1 MNFLEFLV
9 ITYSFL
15 AMIIFVLIT
24 APRGMTE
31 DNKQRRIDKINSSVG
46 QPAFQ
51 ELQLSFYERFIS
63 KGVKLFSGKLSRFA
77 PKKKNANKTK
87 TLEAIRKQLRYAGIF
102 MEASDFQLIKQAFL
116 IGTVFLTCII
126 LIIVKPEALIAL
138 LILIIGVLI
147 GVMGPT
153 MYLRSRVTSH
163 QSGIKKQLPDAM
175 DLLCVCIEA
184 GLGFDAALL
193 KVSQKLRGPFIDE
206 LLIVYREIQMGRTRR
221 EALQNLCD
229 ATNLD
234 ELKTFASAL
243 VQAEQLGIPINNVMR
258 AQSEQLRTERS
269 QQAKEK
275 GMKASIK
282 MLLPML
288 LFIFPVVFIILMG
301 PTVMNIIETF

>member
-1 MNFLEFLV
+1 MEILV

-15 AMIIFVLIT
+15 AFIVAVIVATPIGK
-24 APRGMTE
+24 RI
-31 DNKQRRIDKINSSVG
+31 DRKQRRIDRINNSVP
-46 QPAFQ
+46 QPVFQ
-51 ELQLSFYERFIS
+51 ELQLSFYERFIG
-63 KGVKLFSGKLSRFA
+63 KGIKVVSDKLSRFA
-77 PKKKNANKTK
+77 PKKKKQNKTK
-87 TLEAIRKQLRYAGIF
+87 TLEAIRKQLRFAGMF
-102 MEASDFQLIKQAFL
+102 MDPADFQFIKQAFL
-116 IGTVFLTCII
+116 IGTVFVTLVII
-126 LIIVKPEALIAL
+126 IAVDMSPMIML
-138 LILIIGVLI
+138 LVLAIGVLL

-153 MYLRSRVTSH
+153 MYLRSRVSGH
-163 QSGIKKQLPDAM
+163 QNGIKKQLPDAM

-206 LLIVYREIQMGRTRR
+206 LMIVYREIQMGRTRR

-258 AQSEQLRTERS
+258 SQSEQLRVERS
-269 QQAKEK
+269 QAAKEK

-282 MLLPML
+282 MLIPML

-301 PTVMNIIETF
+301 PTVLNIIETF

>member
-1 MNFLEFLV
+1 LEFLV
-9 ITYSFL
+9 IAYSFL
-15 AMIIFVLIT
+15 AFIIVVLIAT
-24 APRGMTE
+24 PFGRKE
-31 DNKQRRIDKINSSVG
+31 DNKQSRIDKINNSTG
-46 QPAFQ
+46 QPLFQ
-51 ELQLSFYERFIS
+51 ELQLSFYERFLG
-63 KGVKLFSGKLSRFA
+63 KGIKAVSEKLGKFA

-87 TLEAIRKQLRYAGIF
+87 NLEAIRKQLRYAGSF
-102 MEASDFQLIKQAFL
+102 MDPADFQFIKSAFL
-116 IGTVFLTCII
+116 IGMIFITLVVII
-126 LIIVKPEALIAL
+126 AVDMEPMIMVLVLA
-138 LILIIGVLI
+138 IGVLL

-153 MYLRSRVTSH
+153 YYLRSRVSGH
-163 QSGIKKQLPDAM
+163 QTGIKKQLPDAM

-184 GLGFDAALL
+184 GLSFDAALL
-193 KVSQKLRGPFIDE
+193 KVSQKLKGPFIDE

-258 AQSEQLRTERS
+258 AQSEQLRIERS

-282 MLLPML
+282 MLVPML

>member
-1 MNFLEFLV
+1 MEFLV
-9 ITYSFL
+9 IAYSFL
-15 AMIIFVLIT
+15 AFVLVVII
-24 APRGMTE
+24 AYPWGARS
-31 DNKQRRIDKINSSVG
+31 DKKQSRIDKINNSVG
-46 QPAFQ
+46 QPVFQ
-51 ELQLSFYERFIS
+51 ELQLSFYDRFLGKSIRSLSEKFS
-63 KGVKLFSGKLSRFA
+63 KFA

-87 TLEAIRKQLRYAGIF
+87 TLEAIRKQLRYAGSF
-102 MEASDFQLIKQAFL
+102 MDPADFQFIKYAFL
-116 IGTVFLTCII
+116 IGAVFLTLVVII
-126 LIIVKPEALIAL
+126 AVDMEPLIML
-138 LILIIGVLI
+138 LVLMCGVLL

-163 QSGIKKQLPDAM
+163 QTGIKKQLPDAM

-184 GLGFDAALL
+184 GLSFDAALL
-193 KVSQKLRGPFIDE
+193 KVSQKLSGPFIDE

-221 EALQNLCD
+221 EALQNLCE

-258 AQSEQLRTERS
+258 AQSEQLRVERS

-282 MLLPML
+282 MLVPML

-301 PTVMNIIETF
+301 PTVLNIMETF

>member
-1 MNFLEFLV
+1 MEFLV
-9 ITYSFL
+9 IAYSFL
-15 AMIIFVLIT
+15 AFILFVLI
-24 APRGMTE
+24 ASPIGIKN
-31 DNKQRRIDKINSSVG
+31 DQKQQRIDKINNSIG

-51 ELQLSFYERFIS
+51 ELQLSFYDRFIA
-63 KGVKLFSGKLSRFA
+63 KGIKNVSEKLGRFA
-77 PKKKNANKTK
+77 PKKKSANKTK
-87 TLEAIRKQLRYAGIF
+87 ALEAIRKQLRYAGIF
-102 MEASDFQLIKQAFL
+102 MEASDFQFIKKAFL
-116 IGTVFLTCII
+116 VGSVFLTCIM
-126 LIIVKPEALIAL
+126 LIILKPEALIAL
-138 LILIIGVLI
+138 LIFVIGAAI

-153 MYLRSRVTSH
+153 LYLRSRVSSH
-163 QSGIKKQLPDAM
+163 QTGIKKQLPDAM

-193 KVSQKLRGPFIDE
+193 KVSQKLSGPFIDE

-258 AQSEQLRTERS
+258 AQSEQLRIERS

>member
-1 MNFLEFLV
+1 MEFLV
-9 ITYSFL
+9 ISYSFL
-15 AMIIFVLIT
+15 TFIVFVLIAT
-24 APRGMTE
+24 PLGKKK
-31 DNKQRRIDKINSSVG
+31 DKKQSRIDKINNSVG
-46 QPAFQ
+46 QPAYR
-51 ELQLSFYERFIS
+51 ELQLSFYDRFI
-63 KGVKLFSGKLSRFA
+63 VKAVSNVSEKLGRFA
-77 PKKKNANKTK
+77 PKKKNASKTK

-102 MEASDFQLIKQAFL
+102 MEASDFQFIKKAFL
-116 IGTVFLTCII
+116 IGTVFVTYVI
-126 LIIVKPEALIAL
+126 LMILKPDTLIGL
-138 LILIIGVLI
+138 LIFMVGVTV

-153 MYLRSRVTSH
+153 MYLRSRVTGH
-163 QSGIKKQLPDAM
+163 QTGIKKQLPDAM

-193 KVSQKLRGPFIDE
+193 KVSQKLNGPFIDE

-243 VQAEQLGIPINNVMR
+243 IQAEQLGIPINNVMR
-258 AQSEQLRTERS
+258 AQSEQLRVERS

-301 PTVMNIIETF
+301 PTVLNIIETF

>member
-1 MNFLEFLV
+1 MEFLV
-9 ITYSFL
+9 IAYSFL
-15 AMIIFVLIT
+15 AFILFVLI
-24 APRGMTE
+24 ASPIGMRN
-31 DNKQRRIDKINSSVG
+31 DKKQSRIDKINDSAG

-51 ELQLSFYERFIS
+51 ELQLSFYDRFIA
-63 KGVKLFSGKLSRFA
+63 KGVKKVSEKLGRFA

-87 TLEAIRKQLRYAGIF
+87 TLEAIRKELRYAGIF
-102 MEASDFQLIKQAFL
+102 MEATDFQFIKKAFL
-116 IGTVFLTCII
+116 IGAVFITVIVMI
-126 LIIVKPEALIAL
+126 VVKPEMQIAL
-138 LILIIGVLI
+138 LILLVGITVGI
-147 GVMGPT
+147 MGPT
-153 MYLRSRVTSH
+153 LYLRSRVSSH
-163 QSGIKKQLPDAM
+163 QTGIKKQLPDAM

-193 KVSQKLRGPFIDE
+193 KVSQKLSGPFIDE
-206 LLIVYREIQMGRTRR
+206 LMIVYREIQMGRTRR

-258 AQSEQLRTERS
+258 AQSEQLRVERS

-282 MLLPML
+282 MLVPML
-288 LFIFPVVFIILMG
+288 LFVFPVVFIILMG

>member
-1 MNFLEFLV
+1 MSFLKLLV
-9 ITYSFL
+9 IAYSLL
-15 AMIIFVLIT
+15 AFIAFVLI
-24 APRGMTE
+24 ASPLGKKM
-31 DNKQRRIDKINSSVG
+31 DKKQSRIDKIKNSVG

-51 ELQLSFYERFIS
+51 ELQLSFYDRFLA
-63 KGVKLFSGKLSRFA
+63 KGVKTVSEKLGHFA

-87 TLEAIRKQLRYAGIF
+87 ALEAIRKQLRYAGIF
-102 MEASDFQLIKQAFL
+102 MEASDFQFIKKAFL
-116 IGTVFLTCII
+116 IGAVFLTGII
-126 LIIVKPEALIAL
+126 LIIVKPDTLIAL
-138 LILIIGVLI
+138 LILVIGVLV

-153 MYLRSRVTSH
+153 MYLRSRVSSH
-163 QSGIKKQLPDAM
+163 QTGIKKQLPDAM

-193 KVSQKLRGPFIDE
+193 KVSQKLNGPFIDE

-258 AQSEQLRTERS
+258 AQSEQLRIERS

-288 LFIFPVVFIILMG
+288 IFIFPVVFIILMG
-301 PTVMNIIETF
+301 PTVMNILETF

>member
-1 MNFLEFLV
+1 MEFLV
-9 ITYSFL
+9 IAYSFL
-15 AMIIFVLIT
+15 AFILVVLLASPT
-24 APRGMTE
+24 GQRM
-31 DNKQRRIDKINSSVG
+31 DKKQRRIERINNSVG
-46 QPAFQ
+46 QPVYK
-51 ELQLSFYERFIS
+51 ELELSFYERFLG
-63 KGVKLFSGKLSRFA
+63 KGVKSLSEKIGKLL
-77 PKKKNANKTK
+77 PQKKNANKTK

-102 MEASDFQLIKQAFL
+102 MDPSDFQFIKYAFL
-116 IGTVFLTCII
+116 IGAVFLTLII
-126 LIIVKPEALIAL
+126 LLVVKAQALISL
-138 LILIIGVLI
+138 LILMVGVLV

-153 MYLRSRVTSH
+153 MYLRSRVSSH
-163 QSGIKKQLPDAM
+163 QTGIKKQLPDAM
-175 DLLCVCIEA
+175 DMLCVCIEA

-193 KVSQKLRGPFIDE
+193 KVSQKLKGPFIDE

-229 ATNLD
+229 STNLD

-258 AQSEQLRTERS
+258 AQSDQLRVERS

-301 PTVMNIIETF
+301 PTVMNIMETF

>member
-1 MNFLEFLV
+1 MSFLEILV

-15 AMIIFVLIT
+15 AFILVVLI
-24 APRGMTE
+24 ASPWGQKN
-31 DNKQRRIDKINSSVG
+31 DKKQSRIDKINNTVA
-46 QPAFQ
+46 QPVFQ
-51 ELQLSFYERFIS
+51 ELQLSFYDRFLG
-63 KGVKLFSGKLSRFA
+63 KGVKKISEKLSRFA
-77 PKKKNANKTK
+77 PKKKSANKTK
-87 TLEAIRKQLRYAGIF
+87 ALEAIKKQLRYAGIF
-102 MEASDFQLIKQAFL
+102 MEAADFQFIKQAFL
-116 IGTVFLTCII
+116 IGVVFLTVII
-126 LIIVKPEALIAL
+126 IIAVDMEPMIML
-138 LILIIGVLI
+138 LVLVCGLLL

-153 MYLRSRVTSH
+153 MYLKSRVTSH
-163 QSGIKKQLPDAM
+163 QTGIKKQLPDAM

-184 GLGFDAALL
+184 GLSFDAALL
-193 KVSQKLRGPFIDE
+193 KVSQKLKGPFIDE

-258 AQSEQLRTERS
+258 AQSEQLRVERS

-282 MLLPML
+282 MLVPML

-301 PTVMNIIETF
+301 PTVLNIIETF

>member
-1 MNFLEFLV
+1 MEFLV
-9 ITYSFL
+9 IAYSFL
-15 AMIIFVLIT
+15 AFILVVLL
-24 APRGMTE
+24 ASPAG
-31 DNKQRRIDKINSSVG
+31 QRMDKKRSRIDRINNSVG
-46 QPAFQ
+46 QPIFK
-51 ELQLSFYERFIS
+51 ELELPFYERILGKGIKSVSAKFS
-63 KGVKLFSGKLSRFA
+63 KLL
-77 PKKKNANKTK
+77 PQKKSARKAKA
-87 TLEAIRKQLRYAGIF
+87 LEAIGKQLRYAGIF
-102 MEASDFQLIKQAFL
+102 MEASDFQFIKYAFL
-116 IGTVFLTCII
+116 VGAVFLTLVISLAVKTQALI
-126 LIIVKPEALIAL
+126 SLLIIMV
-138 LILIIGVLI
+138 GVLI
-147 GVMGPT
+147 GIMGPT
-153 MYLRSRVTSH
+153 LYLRSRVSSH
-163 QSGIKKQLPDAM
+163 QKGIKRQLPDAM
-175 DLLCVCIEA
+175 DMLCVCIEA

-193 KVSQKLRGPFIDE
+193 KVSQKLKGPFIDE

-301 PTVMNIIETF
+301 PTVLNIIDTF

>member
-1 MNFLEFLV
+1 MEILV

-15 AMIIFVLIT
+15 AFILVVLI
-24 APRGMTE
+24 ASPMGRRN
-31 DNKQRRIDKINSSVG
+31 DKKQSRIDKINNSVT
-46 QPAFQ
+46 QPVFQ
-51 ELQLSFYERFIS
+51 ELQLSFYERFLG
-63 KGVKLFSGKLSRFA
+63 KGIKKLSEKFSRLA
-77 PKKKNANKTK
+77 PKKKSANKTK
-87 TLEAIRKQLRYAGIF
+87 ALEAIRKQLRYAGIF
-102 MEASDFQLIKQAFL
+102 MEAADFQFIKQAFL
-116 IGTVFLTCII
+116 IGMVFLTVII
-126 LIIVKPEALIAL
+126 IIAVDMEPMIML
-138 LILIIGVLI
+138 LVLVCGLLL

-153 MYLRSRVTSH
+153 MYLRSRVTGH
-163 QSGIKKQLPDAM
+163 QTGIKKQLPDAM

-184 GLGFDAALL
+184 GLSFDAALL
-193 KVSQKLRGPFIDE
+193 KVSQKLSGPFIDE

-221 EALQNLCD
+221 EALQNLCE

-258 AQSEQLRTERS
+258 AQSEQLRVERS

-282 MLLPML
+282 MLVPML

-301 PTVMNIIETF
+301 PTVLNIIETF

>member
-1 MNFLEFLV
+1 MEFLV
-9 ITYSFL
+9 IAYSFL
-15 AMIIFVLIT
+15 AFIIVVLIAT
-24 APRGMTE
+24 PFGRKE
-31 DNKQRRIDKINSSVG
+31 DNKQSRIDKINNSTG
-46 QPAFQ
+46 QPLFQ
-51 ELQLSFYERFIS
+51 ELQLSFYERFLG
-63 KGVKLFSGKLSRFA
+63 KGIKAVSEKLGKFA

-87 TLEAIRKQLRYAGIF
+87 NLEAIRKQLRYAGSF
-102 MEASDFQLIKQAFL
+102 MDPADFQFIKSAFL
-116 IGTVFLTCII
+116 IGMIFITLVVII
-126 LIIVKPEALIAL
+126 AVDMEPMIMVLVLA
-138 LILIIGVLI
+138 IGVLL

-153 MYLRSRVTSH
+153 YYLRSRVSGH
-163 QSGIKKQLPDAM
+163 QTGIKKQLPDAM

-184 GLGFDAALL
+184 GLSFDAALL
-193 KVSQKLRGPFIDE
+193 KVSQKLKGPFIDE

-258 AQSEQLRTERS
+258 AQSEQLRIERS

-282 MLLPML
+282 MLVPML

>member
-1 MNFLEFLV
+1 MEFLV
-9 ITYSFL
+9 IAYSFL
-15 AMIIFVLIT
+15 AFILVVLI
-24 APRGMTE
+24 ASPKGMQN
-31 DNKQRRIDKINSSVG
+31 DKKQSRIDKINNTIG
-46 QPAFQ
+46 QPVYQ
-51 ELQLSFYERFIS
+51 ELQLSFYERFLGKGIKKIS
-63 KGVKLFSGKLSRFA
+63 EKLSRFA
-77 PKKKNANKTK
+77 PKKKNANKNK
-87 TLEAIRKQLRYAGIF
+87 TLEAIKKQLRYAGIF
-102 MEASDFQLIKQAFL
+102 MEPSDFQFIKYAFL
-116 IGTVFLTCII
+116 IGVIFLT
-126 LIIVKPEALIAL
+126 LIIIVAVDMEPMIMLLVLMCGAL
-138 LILIIGVLI
+138 L

-163 QSGIKKQLPDAM
+163 QTGIKKQLPDAM

-184 GLGFDAALL
+184 GLSFDAALL
-193 KVSQKLRGPFIDE
+193 KVSQKLSGPFIDE

-243 VQAEQLGIPINNVMR
+243 VQAEQLGIPINNVMK
-258 AQSEQLRTERS
+258 AQSEQLRVERS

-282 MLLPML
+282 MLVPML

>member
-1 MNFLEFLV
+1 VL
-9 ITYSFL
+9 L
-15 AMIIFVLIT
+15 ASPTGQRM
-24 APRGMTE
+24 
-31 DNKQRRIDKINSSVG
+31 DKKQRRIERINNSVG
-46 QPAFQ
+46 QPVYK
-51 ELQLSFYERFIS
+51 ELELSFYERFLG
-63 KGVKLFSGKLSRFA
+63 KGIKSLSEKLGKLL
-77 PKKKNANKTK
+77 PQKKNANKTK

-102 MEASDFQLIKQAFL
+102 MDPSDFQFIKYAFL
-116 IGTVFLTCII
+116 IGAVFLTLII
-126 LIIVKPEALIAL
+126 LLVVKAEALISL
-138 LILIIGVLI
+138 LILMVGVLV

-153 MYLRSRVTSH
+153 MYLRSRVSSH
-163 QSGIKKQLPDAM
+163 QTGIKKQLPDAM
-175 DLLCVCIEA
+175 DMLCVCIEA

-193 KVSQKLRGPFIDE
+193 KVSQKLKGPFIDE

-229 ATNLD
+229 STNLD

-258 AQSEQLRTERS
+258 AQSDQLRVERS

-301 PTVMNIIETF
+301 PTVMNIMETF

>member
-1 MNFLEFLV
+1 MEFLV
-9 ITYSFL
+9 IAYSFL
-15 AMIIFVLIT
+15 AFILVVLI
-24 APRGMTE
+24 ASPKGMQN
-31 DNKQRRIDKINSSVG
+31 DKKQSRIDKINNTVG
-46 QPAFQ
+46 QPVYQ
-51 ELQLSFYERFIS
+51 ELQLSFYERFLGKGIKKIS
-63 KGVKLFSGKLSRFA
+63 EKLSRFA
-77 PKKKNANKTK
+77 PKKKNANKNK
-87 TLEAIRKQLRYAGIF
+87 TLEAIKKQLRYAGIF
-102 MEASDFQLIKQAFL
+102 MEPSDFQFIKYAFL
-116 IGTVFLTCII
+116 IGVIFLT
-126 LIIVKPEALIAL
+126 LIIIVAVDMEPMIMLLVLMCGAL
-138 LILIIGVLI
+138 L

-153 MYLRSRVTSH
+153 MYLRSIVTSH
-163 QSGIKKQLPDAM
+163 QTGIKKQLPDAM

-184 GLGFDAALL
+184 GLSFDAALL
-193 KVSQKLRGPFIDE
+193 KVSQKLSGPFIDE

-243 VQAEQLGIPINNVMR
+243 VQAEQLGIPINNVMK
-258 AQSEQLRTERS
+258 AQSEQLRVERS

-282 MLLPML
+282 MLVPML

>member
-1 MNFLEFLV
+1 MEFLV
-9 ITYSFL
+9 IAYSFL
-15 AMIIFVLIT
+15 AFILFVLI
-24 APRGMTE
+24 ASPWGNRN
-31 DNKQRRIDKINSSVG
+31 DKKQNRIDKIKDSIG
-46 QPAFQ
+46 HPAFE
-51 ELQLSFYERFIS
+51 ELQLSFYDRFIA
-63 KGVKLFSGKLSRFA
+63 KGIKAVSGKFGRFA

-87 TLEAIRKQLRYAGIF
+87 ALDAIKKELRYAGIF
-102 MEASDFQLIKQAFL
+102 MEASDFQFIKKAFL
-116 IGTVFLTCII
+116 IGAVFLTIVI
-126 LIIVKPEALIAL
+126 LIIVKPEMMIAL
-138 LILIIGVLI
+138 LIFVIGTAV

-153 MYLRSRVTSH
+153 MYLRSRVSSH
-163 QSGIKKQLPDAM
+163 QTGIKKQLPDAM

-193 KVSQKLRGPFIDE
+193 KVSQKLSGPFIDE
-206 LLIVYREIQMGRTRR
+206 LMIVYREIQMGRTRR

-258 AQSEQLRTERS
+258 AQSEQLRIERS

-301 PTVMNIIETF
+301 PTVMNIIATF

>member
-1 MNFLEFLV
+1 
-9 ITYSFL
+9 
-15 AMIIFVLIT
+15 
-24 APRGMTE
+24 MTE
-31 DNKQRRIDKINSSVG
+31 STIRSVSPILG
-46 QPAFQ
+46 KGIKSVSAKF
-51 ELQLSFYERFIS
+51 S
-63 KGVKLFSGKLSRFA
+63 KLL
-77 PKKKNANKTK
+77 PQKKSARKTK
-87 TLEAIRKQLRYAGIF
+87 ALEAIGKQLRYAGIF
-102 MEASDFQLIKQAFL
+102 MEASDFQFIKYAFL
-116 IGTVFLTCII
+116 VGAVFLTLVISLAVKTQVLI
-126 LIIVKPEALIAL
+126 SLLIIMV
-138 LILIIGVLI
+138 GVLI
-147 GVMGPT
+147 GIMGPT
-153 MYLRSRVTSH
+153 LYLRSRVSSH
-163 QSGIKKQLPDAM
+163 QKGIKRQLPDAM
-175 DLLCVCIEA
+175 DMLCVCIEA

-193 KVSQKLRGPFIDE
+193 KVSQKLKGPFIDE

-301 PTVMNIIETF
+301 PTVLNIIDTF

>member
-1 MNFLEFLV
+1 MEFLV
-9 ITYSFL
+9 IAYSFL
-15 AMIIFVLIT
+15 AFILFVLI
-24 APRGMTE
+24 ASPIGMRN
-31 DNKQRRIDKINSSVG
+31 DKKQSRIDKINDSAG

-51 ELQLSFYERFIS
+51 ELQLSFYDRFIA
-63 KGVKLFSGKLSRFA
+63 KGVKKVSEKLGRFA

-87 TLEAIRKQLRYAGIF
+87 TLEAIRKELRYAGIF
-102 MEASDFQLIKQAFL
+102 MEATDFQFIKKAFL
-116 IGTVFLTCII
+116 IGAVFITVIVMI
-126 LIIVKPEALIAL
+126 VVKPEVQIAL
-138 LILIIGVLI
+138 LILLVGITI

-153 MYLRSRVTSH
+153 LYLRSRVSSH
-163 QSGIKKQLPDAM
+163 QTGIKKQLPDAM

-193 KVSQKLRGPFIDE
+193 KVSQKLSGPFIDE
-206 LLIVYREIQMGRTRR
+206 LMIVYREIQMGRTRR

-258 AQSEQLRTERS
+258 AQSEQLRVERS

-282 MLLPML
+282 MLVPML
-288 LFIFPVVFIILMG
+288 LFVFPVVFIILMG
-301 PTVMNIIETF
+301 PTVMNIIESF

>member
-1 MNFLEFLV
+1 MEFLV
-9 ITYSFL
+9 IAYSFL
-15 AMIIFVLIT
+15 AFIGFIVIASPWGRKMDSKQSRIEKISNT
-24 APRGMTE
+24 AGM
-31 DNKQRRIDKINSSVG
+31 
-46 QPAFQ
+46 PAFE
-51 ELQLSFYERFIS
+51 ELQLPFFERVFG
-63 KGVKLFSGKLSRFA
+63 KGIKTVSEKLSKFM
-77 PKKKNANKTK
+77 PKKKNVNKNK
-87 TLEAIRKQLRYAGIF
+87 TLEAIRKQLRYAGMF
-102 MEASDFQLIKQAFL
+102 MDPADFQYIKYAFL
-116 IGTVFLTCII
+116 IGAVFVTLII
-126 LIIVKPEALIAL
+126 IIIVKTDLAIKF
-138 LILIIGVLI
+138 LILVCGILL

-153 MYLRSRVTSH
+153 MYLKSRVTSH
-163 QSGIKKQLPDAM
+163 QTGIKKQLPDAM

-184 GLGFDAALL
+184 GLSFDAALL
-193 KVSQKLRGPFIDE
+193 KVSQKLKGPFIDE

-258 AQSEQLRTERS
+258 AQSEQLRIERS

-282 MLLPML
+282 MLVPML

-301 PTVMNIIETF
+301 PTVLNIIETF

>member
-1 MNFLEFLV
+1 MEFLV
-9 ITYSFL
+9 IAYSFL
-15 AMIIFVLIT
+15 AFIAVVLLASPT
-24 APRGMTE
+24 GQKM
-31 DNKQRRIDKINSSVG
+31 DKKQRRIERINNSVG
-46 QPAFQ
+46 QPIYK
-51 ELQLSFYERFIS
+51 ELELSFYERFLG
-63 KGVKLFSGKLSRFA
+63 KGIKSLSEKVGKLL
-77 PKKKNANKTK
+77 PQKKNANKTK

-102 MEASDFQLIKQAFL
+102 MEPSDFQFIKYAFL
-116 IGTVFLTCII
+116 VGAVFLTLII
-126 LIIVKPEALIAL
+126 LLVVKTEMLISL
-138 LILIIGVLI
+138 LIMMVGVLV

-153 MYLRSRVTSH
+153 MYLRSRVSSH
-163 QSGIKKQLPDAM
+163 QTGIKKQLPDAM
-175 DLLCVCIEA
+175 DMLCVCIEA

-193 KVSQKLRGPFIDE
+193 KVSQKLKGPFIDE

-229 ATNLD
+229 STNLD

-258 AQSEQLRTERS
+258 AQSEQLRVERS

-301 PTVMNIIETF
+301 PTVMNILETF

>member
-1 MNFLEFLV
+1 MEFLV
-9 ITYSFL
+9 IAYSFL
-15 AMIIFVLIT
+15 AFILFVLI
-24 APRGMTE
+24 ASPWGNRI
-31 DNKQRRIDKINSSVG
+31 DKKQSRIDKINNSVG

-51 ELQLSFYERFIS
+51 ELQLSFYDRFIA
-63 KGVKLFSGKLSRFA
+63 KGVKSVSEKFERFA

-102 MEASDFQLIKQAFL
+102 MEASDFQFIKTAFL
-116 IGTVFLTCII
+116 IGAVFIT
-126 LIIVKPEALIAL
+126 LIIVLIIKPETSIAFLIF
-138 LILIIGVLI
+138 IIGITVGI
-147 GVMGPT
+147 MGPT
-153 MYLRSRVTSH
+153 MYLRSRVSSH
-163 QSGIKKQLPDAM
+163 QTGIKKQLPDAM

-193 KVSQKLRGPFIDE
+193 KVSQKLSGPFIDE
-206 LLIVYREIQMGRTRR
+206 LMIVYREIQMGRTRR

-282 MLLPML
+282 MLIPML
-288 LFIFPVVFIILMG
+288 IFVFPVVFIILMG
-301 PTVMNIIETF
+301 PTVLNIIGNF

>member
-1 MNFLEFLV
+1 MEILV

-15 AMIIFVLIT
+15 AFIFVVLI
-24 APRGMTE
+24 ASPWGRKN
-31 DNKQRRIDKINSSVG
+31 DKKQSRIDKINNTVT
-46 QPAFQ
+46 QPVFQ
-51 ELQLSFYERFIS
+51 ELQLSFYDRFLG
-63 KGVKLFSGKLSRFA
+63 KGVKKVSEKLSRFA

-102 MEASDFQLIKQAFL
+102 MEAADFQFIKQAFL
-116 IGTVFLTCII
+116 IGVVFLTVII
-126 LIIVKPEALIAL
+126 IIVVDMEPLIML
-138 LILIIGVLI
+138 LVLMCGLLL

-153 MYLRSRVTSH
+153 MYLKSRVTSH
-163 QSGIKKQLPDAM
+163 QTGIKKQLPDAM

-184 GLGFDAALL
+184 GLSFDAALL
-193 KVSQKLRGPFIDE
+193 KVSQKLKGPFIDE

-258 AQSEQLRTERS
+258 AQSEQLRVERS

-282 MLLPML
+282 MLVPML

>member
-1 MNFLEFLV
+1 MEFLV
-9 ITYSFL
+9 IAYSFL
-15 AMIIFVLIT
+15 AFILVVLLASPT
-24 APRGMTE
+24 GQRM
-31 DNKQRRIDKINSSVG
+31 DKKQRRIERINNSVG
-46 QPAFQ
+46 QPVYK
-51 ELQLSFYERFIS
+51 ELELSFYERFLG
-63 KGVKLFSGKLSRFA
+63 KGIKSLSEKLGKLL
-77 PKKKNANKTK
+77 PQKKNANKTK

-102 MEASDFQLIKQAFL
+102 MDPSDFQFIKYAFL
-116 IGTVFLTCII
+116 IGAVFLTLII
-126 LIIVKPEALIAL
+126 LMVVKAEALISL
-138 LILIIGVLI
+138 LILMVGVLV

-153 MYLRSRVTSH
+153 MYLRSRVSSH
-163 QSGIKKQLPDAM
+163 QTGIKKQLPDAM
-175 DLLCVCIEA
+175 DMLCVCIEA

-193 KVSQKLRGPFIDE
+193 KVSQKLKGPFIDE

-229 ATNLD
+229 STNLD

-258 AQSEQLRTERS
+258 AQSDQLRVERS

-301 PTVMNIIETF
+301 PTVMNIMETF

>member
-1 MNFLEFLV
+1 MEFLV
-9 ITYSFL
+9 IAYSFL
-15 AMIIFVLIT
+15 AFILFVLI
-24 APRGMTE
+24 ASPWGKKI
-31 DNKQRRIDKINSSVG
+31 DNKQSRIDKINNSVG

-51 ELQLSFYERFIS
+51 ELQLSFYDRFIS
-63 KGVKLFSGKLSRFA
+63 KRVKYVSEKLGRFA
-77 PKKKNANKTK
+77 PKKKNANKNK
-87 TLEAIRKQLRYAGIF
+87 TLDAIRKQLRYAGIF
-102 MEASDFQLIKQAFL
+102 MEASDFQLIKKAFL
-116 IGTVFLTCII
+116 IGAIFLTTII
-126 LIIVKPEALIAL
+126 LIIIKPDMLIAV
-138 LILIIGVLI
+138 LILTIGILI

-153 MYLRSRVTSH
+153 LYLRSRVSSH
-163 QSGIKKQLPDAM
+163 QTGIKKQLPDAM

-193 KVSQKLRGPFIDE
+193 KVSQKLNGPFIDE

-258 AQSEQLRTERS
+258 AQSEQLRVERS

-288 LFIFPVVFIILMG
+288 LFVFPVVFIILMG
-301 PTVMNIIETF
+301 PTVLNIIETF

>member
-1 MNFLEFLV
+1 MEFLV
-9 ITYSFL
+9 IAYSFL
-15 AMIIFVLIT
+15 AFVGFVLLAT
-24 APRGMTE
+24 PWGKKM
-31 DNKQRRIDKINSSVG
+31 DNKQSRIEKISNTAG
-46 QPAFQ
+46 MPAFE
-51 ELQLSFYERFIS
+51 ELQRPLYERMFGKVIKFAS
-63 KGVKLFSGKLSRFA
+63 EKLSKFA
-77 PKKKNANKTK
+77 PKKKNANKNK
-87 TLEAIRKQLRYAGIF
+87 TLEAIRKQLRYAGMF
-102 MEASDFQLIKQAFL
+102 MDPADFQFIKYAFL
-116 IGTVFLTCII
+116 IGSVFVTL
-126 LIIVKPEALIAL
+126 LVMIIVNTDLAIKF
-138 LILIIGVLI
+138 LILVCGILL

-153 MYLRSRVTSH
+153 MYLKSRVNSH
-163 QSGIKKQLPDAM
+163 QTGIKKQLPDAM

-184 GLGFDAALL
+184 GLSFDAALL
-193 KVSQKLRGPFIDE
+193 KVSQKLKGPFIDE

-258 AQSEQLRTERS
+258 AQSEQLRIERS

-282 MLLPML
+282 MLVPML

-301 PTVMNIIETF
+301 PTVLNIIETF

>member
-1 MNFLEFLV
+1 MSFLEFLV
-9 ITYSFL
+9 IAYSFL
-15 AMIIFVLIT
+15 AFILVVLLASPT
-24 APRGMTE
+24 GQKM
-31 DNKQRRIDKINSSVG
+31 DKKQKRIDRINNSVG
-46 QPAFQ
+46 QPVFK
-51 ELQLSFYERFIS
+51 ELELSFYDRFLGKGIKSIS
-63 KGVKLFSGKLSRFA
+63 AKFGKLL
-77 PKKKNANKTK
+77 PQKKNANKTK
-87 TLEAIRKQLRYAGIF
+87 TLEAIRKQLRFAGIF
-102 MEASDFQLIKQAFL
+102 MEASDFQFIKYAFL
-116 IGTVFLTCII
+116 VGAVFLTIVI
-126 LIIVKPEALIAL
+126 LLVVKVQALISL
-138 LILIIGVLI
+138 LILMVGVLI

-153 MYLRSRVTSH
+153 MYLRSRVSSH
-163 QSGIKKQLPDAM
+163 QMGIKKQLPDAM
-175 DLLCVCIEA
+175 DMLCVCIEA

-193 KVSQKLRGPFIDE
+193 KVSQKLKGPFIDE

-229 ATNLD
+229 STNLE

-258 AQSEQLRTERS
+258 AQSEQLRVERS

-301 PTVMNIIETF
+301 PTVMNILETF

>member
-1 MNFLEFLV
+1 MEFLV
-9 ITYSFL
+9 IAYSFL
-15 AMIIFVLIT
+15 AFILVVLIAT
-24 APRGMTE
+24 PWGKKM
-31 DNKQRRIDKINSSVG
+31 DNKQSRIDRINNTVG
-46 QPAFQ
+46 QPVFQ
-51 ELQLSFYERFIS
+51 ELQLSFYDRFLS
-63 KGVKLFSGKLSRFA
+63 KGIKNVSSKLGRFL
-77 PKKKNANKTK
+77 PQKKSANKTK

-102 MEASDFQLIKQAFL
+102 MEASDFQFIKYAFL
-116 IGTVFLTCII
+116 IGAVFLTVV
-126 LIIVKPEALIAL
+126 IIVAVDTEALVSFLIL
-138 LILIIGVLI
+138 LIGIVI

-153 MYLRSRVTSH
+153 MYLRSRVSGH
-163 QSGIKKQLPDAM
+163 QTGIKKQLPDAM

-193 KVSQKLRGPFIDE
+193 KVSQKLKGPFIDE
-206 LLIVYREIQMGRTRR
+206 LMIVYREIQMGRTRR

-301 PTVMNIIETF
+301 PTVMNIMETF

>member
-1 MNFLEFLV
+1 MEFLV
-9 ITYSFL
+9 IAYSFL
-15 AMIIFVLIT
+15 AFVGFVLLAT
-24 APRGMTE
+24 PWGKKM
-31 DNKQRRIDKINSSVG
+31 DNKQSRIEKISNTAG
-46 QPAFQ
+46 MPAFEQ
-51 ELQLSFYERFIS
+51 LQLPLYERLFGKGIKFIS
-63 KGVKLFSGKLSRFA
+63 EKLSKFA
-77 PKKKNANKTK
+77 PKKKSANKNK
-87 TLEAIRKQLRYAGIF
+87 TLEAIRKQLRYAGMF
-102 MEASDFQLIKQAFL
+102 MDPADFQFIKYAFL
-116 IGTVFLTCII
+116 IGAVFVTLIVMI
-126 LIIVKPEALIAL
+126 LVNTDMGIKL
-138 LILIIGVLI
+138 LIFVSGILI

-153 MYLRSRVTSH
+153 MYLKSRVNSH
-163 QSGIKKQLPDAM
+163 QTGIKKQLPDAM

-184 GLGFDAALL
+184 GLSFDAALL
-193 KVSQKLRGPFIDE
+193 KVSQKLKGPFIDE

-258 AQSEQLRTERS
+258 AQSEQLRIERS

-282 MLLPML
+282 MLVPML

-301 PTVMNIIETF
+301 PTVLNIIETF